1 VSDITELT
9 GKHTFVETIDDPKS
23 TAAKTKRLIL
33 CTGKVYYD
41 LLEKKE
47 QDGRDDVA
55 IGRIE
60 QLHPF
65 PEKQVQNM
73 ISKYKKAD
81 LVFVQEEPANMGY
94 WDYIM
99 RYMRK
104 DPIELIS
111 RPSSASPATGF
122 KKVHDKQQA
131 QLVEKA
137 FTL

>member
-1 VSDITELT
+1 
-9 GKHTFVETIDDPKS
+9 
-23 TAAKTKRLIL
+23 
-33 CTGKVYYD
+33 
-41 LLEKKE
+41 
-47 QDGRDDVA
+47 
-55 IGRIE
+55 
-60 QLHPF
+60 
-65 PEKQVQNM
+65 M